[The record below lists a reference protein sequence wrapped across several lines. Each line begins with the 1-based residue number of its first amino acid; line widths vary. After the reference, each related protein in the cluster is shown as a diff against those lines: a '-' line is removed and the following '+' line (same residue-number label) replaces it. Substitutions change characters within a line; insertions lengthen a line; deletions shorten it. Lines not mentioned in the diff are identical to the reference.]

1 VKGNSLLY
9 VVYYEF
15 GTTINS
21 WIALD
26 YCNMGTGLGN
36 GGEGESNMGTG
47 WRNGVEGGE
56 SNLGTDEEGTD
67 EGGTDEECL
76 A

>member
-1 VKGNSLLY
+1 VQWVNNLTWDRGGGNSLLY

-21 WIALD
+21 WIGLD

-36 GGEGESNMGTG
+36 MGTG
-47 WRNGVEGGE
+47 
-56 SNLGTDEEGTD
+56 LGKWV
-67 EGGTDEECL
+67 
-76 A
+76 